1 MKTLSDKERK
11 PSTTDYLAAAA
22 LTYGIIYF
30 WIEIKTVTG
39 TPSLLAYPVYY
50 LAGLVPSYLVC
61 RRTGSTHLAVGIKS
75 ALASWAFT
83 AVTLLAFV
91 EGSSLA
97 FFGILLVCLILGGA
111 TASYLTLKQSLSQLQ
126 NRNDN
131 QRPTTSNSLNPKPV
145 EG

>member
-1 MKTLSDKERK
+1 VKALSDKERK

-22 LTYGIIYF
+22 LAYGIVYF
-30 WIEIKTVTG
+30 WIKTMTS

-61 RRTGSTHLAVGIKS
+61 RRTDSSHLAVGIKS

-97 FFGILLVCLILGGA
+97 FFGILLICQVLGGA
-111 TASYLTLKQSLSQLQ
+111 TASYLALKQSLS
-126 NRNDN
+126 
-131 QRPTTSNSLNPKPV
+131 KPPS
-145 EG
+145 

>member
-1 MKTLSDKERK
+1 MSNEERK

-22 LTYGIIYF
+22 LAYGIVYF
-30 WIEIKTVTG
+30 WIKLKMVAG

-61 RRTGSTHLAVGIKS
+61 RRTDSAHLAVGIKS
-75 ALASWAFT
+75 ALASWGFT

-97 FFGILLVCLILGGA
+97 FFGILLICLVLGGV
-111 TASYLTLKQSLSQLQ
+111 TASYLALKQSLSQPPSHET
-126 NRNDN
+126 DSVK
-131 QRPTTSNSLNPKPV
+131 RPTL
-145 EG
+145 